1 MLFRL
6 IITRACPVAA
16 LYFVKNRKQIKR
28 ALVILMLLYVLMMM
42 IAIGKIVIEENW
54 VVVISIPLSLFPQY
68 IFYGFAIWCL
78 IRCIWHSWSER
89 VWRRV
94 QLFSLIMIFLGI
106 FTEIYVN
113 AKILKIFIN
122 LFK

>member
-6 IITRACPVAA
+6 IITRACPVATV
-16 LYFVKNRKQIKR
+16 YFVKDRKQIKR
-28 ALVILMLLYVLMMM
+28 AIVILSLFYILMMM
-42 IAIGKIVIEENW
+42 IAIGKIVIEEKW
-54 VVVISIPLSLFPQY
+54 VGVISIPLSLFPQY

-113 AKILKIFIN
+113 AKILEIFIN